1 MRQRDDDTTGTA
13 ENRGGVAAGE
23 RPAPP
28 SPLTIPTQKLP
39 LHETLPLEAPVPS
52 EAPTQSVSESVS
64 ESVAEPVAQVPPVL
78 PVAPLT
84 SARPDWLPLEAQW
97 TARHLTRIVG
107 GALLVLS
114 LTGTGLLGE
123 RYYRSGTSADLSALV
138 IALVVVVVLWGVL
151 IASAPQLVSLRG
163 SVLAVY
169 ASSEGE
175 TFDLAD
181 PELQV
186 DVVSVPEDSD
196 WAVVLRRQ
204 DDSALVLRRGDVD
217 AVEFDPIVRHYRT
230 LAEGRH
236 S

>member
-1 MRQRDDDTTGTA
+1 MRQRDDDTTTSTA
-13 ENRGGVAAGE
+13 ENRGGVAAGD
-23 RPAPP
+23 RLAPVT
-28 SPLTIPTQKLP
+28 PLTIPTQKLP
-39 LHETLPLEAPVPS
+39 LHEVITPEAPPALQPALQLVPDL
-52 EAPTQSVSESVS
+52 APDVE
-64 ESVAEPVAQVPPVL
+64 VAVPTAIPS
-78 PVAPLT
+78 AST
-84 SARPDWLPLEAQW
+84 AARPDWVPLEAQW

-107 GALLVLS
+107 AGLLVLA
-114 LTGTGLLGE
+114 LAGTGLLGE
-123 RYYRSGTSADLSALV
+123 RYYRTGTSSDLSALV

-151 IASAPQLVSLRG
+151 IVSAPQLVSLRG

-181 PELQV
+181 PDLQV

-230 LAEGRH
+230 VAESRT

>member
-28 SPLTIPTQKLP
+28 TPLTIPSQKLP
-39 LHETLPLEAPVPS
+39 LHETLPLETPVPT
-52 EAPTQSVSESVS
+52 EAPTQPVT
-64 ESVAEPVAQVPPVL
+64 EPVAQLL
-78 PVAPLT
+78 PVAPSA

-138 IALVVVVVLWGVL
+138 IALVVVLVLWGVL

-204 DDSALVLRRGDVD
+204 DDSALVLRGSDVD

>member
-1 MRQRDDDTTGTA
+1 MRQRDDDTTTSTA
-13 ENRGGVAAGE
+13 QNRGGVAAGG
-23 RPAPP
+23 RPAPAT
-28 SPLTIPTQKLP
+28 PLTIPTQKLP
-39 LHETLPLEAPVPS
+39 LHEVITPVSPPHLELVPEIDS
-52 EAPTQSVSESVS
+52 T
-64 ESVAEPVAQVPPVL
+64 VA
-78 PVAPLT
+78 APLAAQIP
-84 SARPDWLPLEAQW
+84 SATAAGRPDCVPLEAQW

-107 GALLVLS
+107 AGLLVLA
-114 LTGTGLLGE
+114 LAGTGLLGQ
-123 RYYRSGTSADLSALV
+123 RYYRTGTSADLSALV

-151 IASAPQLVSLRG
+151 IVSAPQLVSLRG

-181 PELQV
+181 PDLQV

-204 DDSALVLRRGDVD
+204 DDTALVLRRGDVD

-230 LAEGRH
+230 LAESRT